1 MKTPVIENI
10 RKQIRQKDREIVR
23 SLNERAAL
31 SLEVGRIKG
40 RDGIGVFDPAQ
51 ESRVLREI
59 GALNGGPLAADAL
72 SRIYREILSSSRA
85 LQAPLAVACLGPEGS
100 FAHLAAL
107 ERFGRASLVAARET
121 IGAVFDTVEK
131 HGADLGVVP
140 LENSVE
146 GPVRVTLERLIATP
160 LSIRAEIFLRI
171 SHCLMARG
179 AKAKIRRVY
188 SHPQA
193 LAQCRQWL
201 AKNLPQA
208 VPVETESTSAAVLKA
223 LEDRQAGAIGSRLA
237 SEIHGLPALE
247 EGIEDHPANT
257 THFIVIG
264 EGSNGPT
271 GRDKTS
277 ILFSTQHKPGA
288 LHAALAPF
296 AKAGINLLR
305 IESHPARDRMWQ
317 YLFFVDFEGHPEEK
331 TVKSCLAALRRRA
344 AMMKVL
350 GAYPREDGKS

>member
-1 MKTPVIENI
+1 MKTPGIENV
-10 RKQIRQKDREIVR
+10 RKQIRQKDREIVKL
-23 SLNERAAL
+23 LNDRAAL
-31 SLEVGRIKG
+31 SVEVGRIKG
-40 RDGIGVFDPAQ
+40 REGIGVYDPAQ
-51 ESRVLREI
+51 ESRVLNDV
-59 GALNGGPLAADAL
+59 ATLNRGPLAVEAL
-72 SRIYREILSSSRA
+72 GHIYSEILSSSRA
-85 LQAPLAVACLGPEGS
+85 LQTPLAVACLGPEGS

-107 ERFGRASLVAARET
+107 DRFGRSARMEPQDT
-121 IGAVFDTVEK
+121 IGAVFDAVEK
-131 HGADLGVVP
+131 QKAELGVVP

-160 LSIRAEIFLRI
+160 LSIRAEIFLRV

-179 AKAKIRRVY
+179 AKTRIRRVY

-208 VPVETESTSAAVLKA
+208 VPVETESTSSAVLQA
-223 LEDRQAGAIGSRLA
+223 LQDRQAGAIGSRLA
-237 SEIHGLPALE
+237 SEIHGLPILE

-264 EGSNGPT
+264 AGSNGPT
-271 GRDKTS
+271 GKDKTS

-288 LHAALAPF
+288 LHAALEPF

-317 YLFFVDFEGHPEEK
+317 YHFFVDFEGHPGNK
-331 TVKSCLAALRRRA
+331 TVKSCLAALCRRTA
-344 AMMKVL
+344 TMKVL
-350 GAYPREDGKS
+350 GSYPREDLKP

>member
-1 MKTPVIENI
+1 MKTPGIESI
-10 RKQIRQKDREIVR
+10 RKQIRLKDREIVKL
-23 SLNERAAL
+23 LNDRAAL
-31 SLEVGRIKG
+31 SLEIGRIKG
-40 RDGIGVFDPAQ
+40 REGIGVYDPAQ
-51 ESRVLREI
+51 ESRVLHEI
-59 GALNGGPLAADAL
+59 TALNVGPLAIEAL
-72 SRIYREILSSSRA
+72 GDIYKEILSSSRA

-107 ERFGRASLVAARET
+107 ECFGNSVCTVSRET
-121 IGAVFDTVEK
+121 ISAVFDSVEK
-131 HGADLGVVP
+131 HKVDLGVVP

-201 AKNLPQA
+201 ARHLPQA
-208 VPVETESTSAAVLKA
+208 VPVETESTSAAVLQA
-223 LEDRQAGAIGSRLA
+223 LQDRQAGAIGSRLA
-237 SEIHGLPALE
+237 SEIHGLPILE

-264 EGSNGPT
+264 AGSNGPT
-271 GRDKTS
+271 GKDKTS

-288 LHAALAPF
+288 LHEALEPF
-296 AKAGINLLR
+296 AKARINLLR

-317 YLFFVDFEGHPEEK
+317 YHFFVDFEGHPDDK
-331 TVKSCLAALRRRA
+331 TAKSCLAALRRRTA
-344 AMMKVL
+344 TMKVL
-350 GAYPREDGKS
+350 GSYPREDVNP